1 MDHITGFHWLFP
13 LANIDAAEVAQ
24 NLVWGIFSL
33 FGFPSE
39 LVSDYGED
47 FALDVIEQVSQGGRG
62 RGVLYY

>member
-13 LANIDAAEVAQ
+13 LAQICAAEAAQ

-39 LVSDYGED
+39 LVSDYGKD
-47 FALDVIEQVSQGGRG
+47 FATKVIAEVREMC
-62 RGVLYY
+62 LK